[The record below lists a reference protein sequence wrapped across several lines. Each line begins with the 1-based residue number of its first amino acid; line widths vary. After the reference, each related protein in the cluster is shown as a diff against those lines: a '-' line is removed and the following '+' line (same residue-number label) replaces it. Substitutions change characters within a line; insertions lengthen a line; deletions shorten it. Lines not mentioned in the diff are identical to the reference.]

1 MLHVIRN
8 LFSLIG
14 FIAVVLAIFAAV
26 KMAPMMQA
34 FDEFDEKAIDVY
46 GDMITTLLETGNAAE
61 ATVWKFQVEEGLS
74 VEDVDETVKAV
85 ANELNIKNVG
95 ELPLSSQVEAMSG
108 KKSRFFK
115 IYMFC
120 NALTA
125 AQMLDYS
132 DAYSAYLPCRVSLVE
147 DKQGKLWL
155 YSLNM
160 DAMIYG
166 GKPLPAALKEEA
178 MGVKKIILEI
188 LNRGAEGDF

>member
-1 MLHVIRN
+1 MFYGLRN

-14 FIAVVLAIFAAV
+14 LAVVVAAIYAAV
-26 KMAPMMQA
+26 TFTPMMKA
-34 FDEFDEKAIDVY
+34 FDSFDEKAIGVF
-46 GDMITTLLETGNAAE
+46 GDMIEVLLETGNAAE
-61 ATVWKFQVEEGLS
+61 ATVWKVPVEDGLT
-74 VEDVDETVKAV
+74 VEDVELTLRAV

-95 ELPLSSQVEAMSG
+95 ELPLSAQVEAMSG
-108 KKSRFFK
+108 NKSRFFK

-147 DKQGKLWL
+147 DKEGKLWL

-166 GKPLPAALKEEA
+166 GKPLPPALKEEA

-188 LNRGAEGDF
+188 LHRGAEGDF

>member
-1 MLHVIRN
+1 MFYALRN
-8 LFSLIG
+8 LFALIG
-14 FIAVVLAIFAAV
+14 FAAVVIAIYGAV
-26 KMAPMMQA
+26 KMAPMIGT
-34 FDEFDEKAIDVY
+34 FKEFDEKAIDVY
-46 GDMITTLLETGNAAE
+46 GDMLMELLETGNAAE
-61 ATVWKFQVEEGLS
+61 ATVWKVAVEEDLTI
-74 VEDVDETVKAV
+74 EDVDETIKSV

-95 ELPLSSQVEAMSG
+95 ELPLSDQVEAMNG
-108 KKSRFFK
+108 EKSRYFK

-125 AQMLDYS
+125 AMMLEYN
-132 DAYSAYLPCRVSLVE
+132 DAYSAYLPCRISLVE

-166 GKPLPAALKEEA
+166 GKPLPPALKEEA
-178 MGVKKIILEI
+178 MGVKSIILEI